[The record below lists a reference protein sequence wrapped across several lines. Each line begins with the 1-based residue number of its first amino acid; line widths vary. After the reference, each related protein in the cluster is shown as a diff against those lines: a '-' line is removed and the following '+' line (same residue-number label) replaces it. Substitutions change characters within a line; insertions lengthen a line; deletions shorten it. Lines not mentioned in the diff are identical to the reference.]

1 MKIIVKTCD
10 RDTIIESDSGNDVS
24 QILREA
30 GIILNKRC
38 GGEGTCGGCNVLLE
52 GGEFIVGSR
61 HVTSTSSRPRNALA
75 CKTRVNGDHGVI
87 RVPSRSRLEV
97 NATIEDEFT
106 LNDFQLKPKVKK
118 LGITI
123 PPASLEDHRSDQERV
138 VDELCK
144 YSGLKNI
151 AVPFSMTRKLSTL
164 LGSGAK
170 WLTATIIENDN
181 GFQLTA
187 LEGGQGNE
195 AIYGLALDIGTTT
208 VAGILIDLATGRVLQ
223 KASRYNQQLEVSA
236 DVASRISAAKLP
248 SSIERLQKLLTLDT
262 INPIINSVC
271 NAENIRPEDIAR
283 MAFAGNT
290 VMVHL
295 LLGLNVT
302 NIGKLPF
309 NPIIRCPTLIRVEH
323 LGINGSANAPV
334 DIIPAISG
342 YIGGDITADIY
353 VVDILSQPNETL
365 LVDLGTNAEIVF
377 KVDGE
382 LICCATPAGPA
393 FEGGGL
399 LHGCRAA
406 EGAIERISIGPGLT
420 VEIACIGGRDPTGIC
435 GSAIIDFIAEG
446 YRCGLI
452 NEAGRMDVAMMK
464 RCGRHAQV
472 EVNGRSMSA
481 FVVVSN
487 EGRDGTS
494 PILITEADVAEI
506 LLAKSAIFSG
516 MRTLVEYC
524 GHSLAGITR
533 LVLAGGFAKHVNI
546 ENAIC
551 IGLLPRLPLDRF
563 QVIGNGALAGAYLTL
578 VDGRAGKAMREL
590 STRPK
595 VIELNL
601 VESFED
607 NFVQSLY
614 LPALICA

>member
-1 MKIIVKTCD
+1 MKILVKTCD
-10 RDTIIESDSGNDVS
+10 RDTMIETDSKDDVS
-24 QILREA
+24 QILHEA

-52 GGEFIVGSR
+52 SGEFIVGTKL
-61 HVTSTSSRPRNALA
+61 VLSTATRPRNALA
-75 CKTRVNGDHGVI
+75 CKTRMKGNNGVI

-106 LNDFQLKPKVKK
+106 LSNFQLNPTVKK
-118 LGITI
+118 IYIAI
-123 PPASLEDHRSDQERV
+123 PPATLEDHRSDQERIIE
-138 VDELCK
+138 ELCK
-144 YSGLKNI
+144 CAGLKSI
-151 AVPFSMTRKLSTL
+151 ALPFNMTLRLSTL
-164 LGSGAK
+164 LGGGTK
-170 WLTATIIENDN
+170 WLTATVVENEN
-181 GFQLTA
+181 SFLLTA
-187 LEGGQGNE
+187 LEDGQNIE
-195 AIYGLALDIGTTT
+195 TNYGLALDIGTTT
-208 VAGILIDLATGRVLQ
+208 VAGILIDLNTGRVLQ
-223 KASRYNQQLEVSA
+223 KASRYNQQLQISA
-236 DVASRISAAKLP
+236 DVASRISKAKSP
-248 SSIERLQKLLTLDT
+248 SCIERLQKLLTLDT

-271 NAENIRPEDIAR
+271 NAEDIRFEDISR
-283 MAFAGNT
+283 MSFAGNT
-290 VMVHL
+290 VMMHL

-309 NPIIRCPTLIRVEH
+309 NPITRSPTLITVEH
-323 LGINGSANAPV
+323 LGINGGPNTPV

-353 VVDILSQPNETL
+353 VVDMPSLPNEIL
-365 LVDLGTNAEIVF
+365 VVDLGTNAEMVF

-420 VEIACIGGRDPTGIC
+420 VEITCIGGRDPTGIC

-464 RCGRHAQV
+464 LCGRHAQI

-487 EGRDGTS
+487 EGRTDIS
-494 PILITEADVAEI
+494 SILITEADIAEI
-506 LLAKSAIFSG
+506 MLAKSAIFAG
-516 MRTLVEYC
+516 MKTLVEHC

-533 LVLAGGFAKHVNI
+533 LVLAGGFAKHINI

-551 IGLLPRLPLDRF
+551 IGLLPKLLSDQF

-578 VDGRAGKAMREL
+578 VDGRAGKAMRDL
-590 STRPK
+590 SKRPK

-601 VESFED
+601 IDSFED

-614 LPALICA
+614 LPALI